1 MFFAAKVSEVPD
13 WGKKVVE
20 VEGQDILLVKTKGAV
35 FACETECPHQYAP
48 LQGAVLKEIGRL
60 SCPRHGYRFD
70 LVTGECEGHP
80 QFNLKV
86 YPIEIRNGD
95 IYVDLG

>member
-13 WGKKVVE
+13 WGKKVVQ
-20 VEGQDILLVKTKGAV
+20 VEGQDILLVKTKGSL

-48 LQGAVLKEIGRL
+48 LLGAVLKEIGRL

-70 LVTGECEGHP
+70 LVTGECEGNP
-80 QFNLKV
+80 ELTLKV
-86 YPIEIRNGD
+86 YPIEIRDGEIFVD
-95 IYVDLG
+95 IA

>member
-1 MFFAAKVSEVPD
+1 MQFAAKISELPD
-13 WGKKVVE
+13 WGKKVVQ
-20 VEGQDILLVKTKGAV
+20 VAGQEILLVKTKGSV
-35 FACETECPHQYAP
+35 FACETECPHQFAP

-80 QFNLKV
+80 EFRLKV
-86 YPIEIRNGD
+86 YAIEIRGEE
-95 IYVDLG
+95 IFVELG